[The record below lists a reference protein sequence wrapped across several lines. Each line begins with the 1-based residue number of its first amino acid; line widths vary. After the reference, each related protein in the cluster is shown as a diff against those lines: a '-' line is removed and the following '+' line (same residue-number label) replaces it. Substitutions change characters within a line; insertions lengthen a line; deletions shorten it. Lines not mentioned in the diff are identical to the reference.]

1 MEEYF
6 RNNCCPTFWIVYV
19 VLLGCIYF
27 CDKKY
32 NMLRDASLSY
42 PKPYSFSRVQLA
54 WWTAIVLAAFI
65 STSLAQRH
73 IITLLP
79 STLYLLGMSSAT
91 MAAAKV
97 IDKSDARNPD
107 IQRHQ
112 DSKSDNFILDI
123 LSDEN
128 GISIH
133 RFQTVIFNLVFS
145 IWFIKFVVHM
155 KTIPDISDNNL
166 ILLGLSSATYIGLK
180 ATENSA
186 NTQPQVTEVIQD
198 DRKGDAAT
206 PKG

>member
-6 RNNCCPTFWIVYV
+6 RNNCSATFWIVYV
-19 VLLGCIYF
+19 ALLGCIYF

-32 NMLRDASLSY
+32 NMLRDISSFY

-73 IITLLP
+73 IITLLE
-79 STLYLLGMSSAT
+79 STLYLLGMSGAT
-91 MAAAKV
+91 TAAAKV
-97 IDKSDARNPD
+97 VDAADIRNPA
-107 IQRHQ
+107 IQRNQ
-112 DSKSDNFILDI
+112 DSKSENFILDI

-133 RFQTVIFNLVFS
+133 RFQTVVFNLVFS
-145 IWFIKFVVHM
+145 VWFIKYVISIHS
-155 KTIPDISDNNL
+155 IPDISDRNL

-180 ATENSA
+180 ATENSV
-186 NTQPQVTEVIQD
+186 NTQPQVNEVIQD
-198 DRKGDAAT
+198 EAKGDAST

>member
-1 MEEYF
+1 MEYL
-6 RNNCCPTFWIVYV
+6 RDHCCLTFWVVYIA
-19 VLLGCIYF
+19 LLGCIYF

-32 NMLRDASLSY
+32 NMLRDVSASY

-65 STSLAQRH
+65 STSLAQKH
-73 IITLLP
+73 IITLLD
-79 STLYLLGMSSAT
+79 STLYLLGISGAT

-97 IDKSDARNPD
+97 IDTADIRNPD
-107 IQRHQ
+107 IQRIQ
-112 DSKSDNFILDI
+112 DSKSENFLLDI

-145 IWFIKFVVHM
+145 VWFIRFVINM
-155 KTIPDISDNNL
+155 NTIPEISNNNL
-166 ILLGLSSATYIGLK
+166 ILLGLSSATYVGLK
-180 ATENSA
+180 ATENSV
-186 NTQPQVTEVIQD
+186 NTQPSVNEVIQD
-198 DRKGDAAT
+198 EAKGDAAI